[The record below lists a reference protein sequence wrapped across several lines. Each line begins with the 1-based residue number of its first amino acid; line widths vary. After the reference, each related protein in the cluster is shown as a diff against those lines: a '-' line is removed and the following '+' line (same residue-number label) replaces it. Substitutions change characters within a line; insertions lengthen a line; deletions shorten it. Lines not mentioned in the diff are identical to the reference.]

1 MPRSS
6 DHRFE
11 DDAVAE
17 AFELEQCAATVLG
30 VVAGDEV
37 VATEIVVAGGGWL
50 GRAKRRRA
58 GRQSGWRAVEPRHHQ
73 RQAATFTWTEG
84 NIGGYIDQDV
94 VLAYGKTYNGWTILP
109 TRSIRSLRE

>member
-37 VATEIVVAGGGWL
+37 VATKIGSWCGWFAAPALEPAYSARDAAARL
-50 GRAKRRRA
+50 GRSYSWPDQRLRGDKFVLPD
-58 GRQSGWRAVEPRHHQ
+58 GTKVEPR
-73 RQAATFTWTEG
+73 RTA
-84 NIGGYIDQDV
+84 GGYRRFT
-94 VLAYGKTYNGWTILP
+94 LAM
-109 TRSIRSLRE
+109 REDIA

>member
-37 VATEIVVAGGGWL
+37 VATEIVWVV
-50 GRAKRRRA
+50 RTC
-58 GRQSGWRAVEPRHHQ
+58 
-73 RQAATFTWTEG
+73 QAATSGPPVGMAGSGTSPSPTPGGAFTWTEG
-84 NIGGYIDQDV
+84 NIGAYIDQDV
-94 VLAYGKTYNGWTILP
+94 VLAYGKTYNGWTIRP
-109 TRSIRSLRE
+109 TRPIRSLRE

>member
-1 MPRSS
+1 MARSR

-37 VATEIVVAGGGWL
+37 VATEIVWVV
-50 GRAKRRRA
+50 RTC
-58 GRQSGWRAVEPRHHQ
+58 
-73 RQAATFTWTEG
+73 QAATSRPPVGMAGVGTSPSPTPGGAFTWTEG
-84 NIGGYIDQDV
+84 NIGAYIDQDV
-94 VLAYGKTYNGWTILP
+94 VLAYGKTYNGWTIRP
-109 TRSIRSLRE
+109 TRPIRSLRE

>member
-1 MPRSS
+1 MTRNDWSCPGQV

-37 VATEIVVAGGGWL
+37 VATKIGSWCGWFAAPADLLGPGGSSQARALLQLAGPAVA
-50 GRAKRRRA
+50 RRQVRPS
-58 GRQSGWRAVEPRHHQ
+58 RRHP
-73 RQAATFTWTEG
+73 G
-84 NIGGYIDQDV
+84 
-94 VLAYGKTYNGWTILP
+94 
-109 TRSIRSLRE
+109 